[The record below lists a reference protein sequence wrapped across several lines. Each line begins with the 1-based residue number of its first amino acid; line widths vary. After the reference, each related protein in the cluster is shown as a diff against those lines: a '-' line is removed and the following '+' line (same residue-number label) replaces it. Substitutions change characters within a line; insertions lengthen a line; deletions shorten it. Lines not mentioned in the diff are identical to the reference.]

1 MAKKIL
7 GKFKGKG
14 TGKSAL
20 QAQKD
25 AGRYSEVKKK
35 IFQHNSELDKQKV
48 KTEITK
54 VTPDNSFY
62 KVDREYLDVA
72 MPREKRTSNYWQPE
86 ENIYDTVLLQKLVK
100 NINSVCRFITQKN
113 VQVQFAETGNAMSSY
128 DGEKIIVSLGAILD
142 HRIPFH
148 MRLDVT
154 TAISIHEAFHS
165 RFTTPGLERMLL
177 NAGLT
182 KNKIAKFGLG
192 KTQKIADFDQSG
204 KLFTHPFQ
212 QYLMNVV
219 EDKRIETLGLEK
231 YAGYV
236 FYFEALRKYAY
247 WNQLNALAYPQK
259 TPNWSNP
266 DEFYQ
271 ALTLYITFKN
281 LLPEILPQ
289 FAQFAP
295 KDSKFLELTGKVDK
309 ILSVSAETF
318 EDSMDQAKKLLE
330 LYPKEQQDKQQEK
343 NGKGQ
348 GKGSPKDGEG
358 KCNSAGPGILEG
370 TPADGKS
377 QKLDSKTKEQ
387 VQDVID
393 DEQDEATN
401 EEHEIDLSDRMSRT
415 DDYATVMVCPA
426 PEGRFDPEV
435 YKAASEIAKQVSKN
449 LSFLDSRYNRTQQM
463 FEMRSGELDEDE
475 LYGINFNKDIFWEE
489 EDAPGYSLDFGIL
502 VDESGSMGGRKI
514 RDAQIAALGLAL
526 ALKDN
531 QHINLFCYGH
541 TANNGGHPLT
551 MFRYFDPMEK
561 GANNINTMFSIHA
574 RSNNADGYAISHM
587 GDVLAKGKAKQ
598 KVLVV
603 ASDGYPSAIGYGGT
617 PGIKHT
623 AQMVQK
629 LERQGVFVVQ
639 IALEELN
646 SSQMFQ
652 HFIPY
657 DKNSLGVNLKK
668 VLVKKLVE
676 ISNAV

>member
-1 MAKKIL
+1 MATKRIA

-14 TGKSAL
+14 KSAL
-20 QAQKD
+20 QASKD
-25 AGRYSEVKKK
+25 AGRYSEIKKK
-35 IFQHNSELDKQKV
+35 IFSHNSELDKQKIGTELV
-48 KTEITK
+48 KAK
-54 VTPDNSFY
+54 PDTGFY
-62 KVDREYLDVA
+62 KVDKEYLDEGMA
-72 MPREKRTSNYWQPE
+72 REKRTSNYWQPD
-86 ENIYDTVLLQKLVK
+86 ENVYDTVLLQKLVR
-100 NINSVCRFITQKN
+100 NINSVCRFIMGRT
-113 VQVQFAETGNAMSSY
+113 VGVQFSETGSGSSSY
-128 DGEKIIVSLGAILD
+128 DGEKIVVSMGAILD

-154 TAISIHEAFHS
+154 TAIAIHEAFHGKY
-165 RFTTPGLERMLL
+165 TTPGLEKMLM

-182 KNKIAKFGLG
+182 KNKVAKWGLG
-192 KTQKIADFDQSG
+192 KTVRIADFDQAG

-212 QYLMNVV
+212 QYLMNLV
-219 EDKRIETLGLEK
+219 EDRRIETLGLES
-231 YAGYV
+231 YGGYV
-236 FYFEALRKYAY
+236 FYFEAMRQYAY
-247 WNQLNALAYPQK
+247 WCHVNFLAYPPK
-259 TPNWSNP
+259 TPNWENP

-271 ALTLYITFKN
+271 ALTMYISYKN
-281 LLPEILPQ
+281 LMPEILPE
-289 FAQFAP
+289 FAKYGP
-295 KDSKFLELTGKVDK
+295 KDSKFESLKSQVDAILARKV
-309 ILSVSAETF
+309 VTF
-318 EDSMDQAKKLLE
+318 EDSMDQAKRLLE
-330 LYPKEQQDKQQEK
+330 LYPREQQDKQQEA
-343 NGKGQ
+343 NGKGK
-348 GKGSPKDGEG
+348 GKANPKDGKG
-358 KCNSAGPGILEG
+358 KEQAAGPGILEG

-377 QKLDSKTKEQ
+377 QKLTDKQKED

-393 DEQDEATN
+393 DEQEESQN
-401 EEHEIDLSDRMSRT
+401 EEHEIDLSDRMTRT
-415 DDYATVMVCPA
+415 DDYATVMVIPA
-426 PEGRFDPEV
+426 PEGTFDANI
-435 YKAASEIAKQVSKN
+435 YKEACDIAKQISKN

-531 QHINLFCYGH
+531 SHINLFCYGH
-541 TANNGGHPLT
+541 TANTGGHPLT
-551 MFRYFDPMEK
+551 MYRYFDPMEK

-603 ASDGYPSAIGYGGT
+603 ASDGYPSASGYGGT

-639 IALEELN
+639 IALEDLN

-657 DKNSLGVNLKK
+657 DRNSLGVNLKK

-676 ISNAV
+676 ISNAI